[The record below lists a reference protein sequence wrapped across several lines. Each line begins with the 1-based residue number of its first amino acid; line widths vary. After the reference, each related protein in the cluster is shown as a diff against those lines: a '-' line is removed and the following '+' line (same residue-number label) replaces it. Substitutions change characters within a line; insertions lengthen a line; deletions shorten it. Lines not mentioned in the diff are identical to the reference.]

1 MRLEPGSYVDD
12 GGRSAAAAGPV
23 DPGAH
28 DMEHGPT
35 LPPQAKGEPG
45 KPPRVTDDANAFYT
59 WSRPVNHDT
68 RITGTPRVSFEA
80 EGTGNVLVRTWDVAP
95 DGTAVMFDEQMSL
108 VQDGTVAFDLKD
120 ADWTLEAGHQLVVG
134 IGTNTTRSWRA
145 VPSGETIQVSSPTL
159 TLQLQNTRTDV
170 PTHGERA
177 PYLDSYLR
185 SYTATMA
192 DRLMGTFSLSVN
204 QGRS

>member
-1 MRLEPGSYVDD
+1 MGIEPEVVDPAFVIQDNLGRWRAQDTWPVVTTTQTVRLEPGSYVDD

-35 LPPQAKGEPG
+35 LPPQAQGEPG

-95 DGTAVMFDEQMSL
+95 DGTVVMFDLQMSL
-108 VQDGTVAFDLKD
+108 VQDVTVAFD
-120 ADWTLEAGHQLVVG
+120 
-134 IGTNTTRSWRA
+134 
-145 VPSGETIQVSSPTL
+145 
-159 TLQLQNTRTDV
+159 
-170 PTHGERA
+170 
-177 PYLDSYLR
+177 LDSYLR